1 MKFEKEVHQDCEN
14 FITYNVYKVIDEKEK
29 ANRKQIMR
37 KQKIMHI
44 VRSAIVGVIA
54 VALVGWLGY
63 SAYGLDE
70 QNQPRDMAE
79 VDYTAVDGY
88 LQSLNLSE

>member
-1 MKFEKEVHQDCEN
+1 MSQEIVDC
-14 FITYNVYKVIDEKEK
+14 YKKEK

-63 SAYGLDE
+63 SAYGLYE

>member
-1 MKFEKEVHQDCEN
+1 
-14 FITYNVYKVIDEKEK
+14 
-29 ANRKQIMR
+29 
-37 KQKIMHI
+37 MHI

-63 SAYGLDE
+63 SAYGLYE
-70 QNQPRDMAE
+70 QNQPIDMAE

>member
-1 MKFEKEVHQDCEN
+1 MSQEKVDC
-14 FITYNVYKVIDEKEK
+14 YKKEK

-63 SAYGLDE
+63 SAYGLYE

-88 LQSLNLSE
+88 FQSLNLSE